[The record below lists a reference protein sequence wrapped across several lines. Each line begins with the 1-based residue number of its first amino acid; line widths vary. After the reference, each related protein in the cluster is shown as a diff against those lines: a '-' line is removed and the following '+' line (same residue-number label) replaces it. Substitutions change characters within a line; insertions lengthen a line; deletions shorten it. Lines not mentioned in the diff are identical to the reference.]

1 MEDLNIDLAQAGL
14 AISIVCLVIAFMGL
28 ISGYLVRK
36 LGAAKIFLI
45 GLCFMGLGASLTHL
59 AYSYSLL
66 MITRVFIGAGFGL
79 CIPVSGSIIMM
90 LFQERERPYLN
101 TVNSLLPYIATAI
114 TFSLAPFL
122 YYAFAEN
129 WRLTITT
136 FGLGLI
142 TIAVFWLFSGRNGIK
157 EDPAKD
163 IAQEKYLFSVIRN
176 REVILLSIAEAS
188 DMWAFQFLTAY
199 LPTYYTQE
207 AGLGLVASAKLT
219 SIFPVAGIIAGLLCG
234 IWMSKVGLRKP
245 FTWPL
250 HLSIFAGT
258 YLAINGTGFAR
269 ILGIS
274 LAGFGN
280 AGWAPA
286 LFTMPMEFRDM
297 NPAKVGTIYSIMFSL
312 GFFAAFLSPLIGG
325 YIAQNIGLHRTIFY
339 FSFSSVI
346 AALATFLMKETG
358 PAKRKISEGFCND

>member
-1 MEDLNIDLAQAGL
+1 
-14 AISIVCLVIAFMGL
+14 
-28 ISGYLVRK
+28 
-36 LGAAKIFLI
+36 
-45 GLCFMGLGASLTHL
+45 MGLGASLTYL
-59 AYSYSLL
+59 ARSYSPFI
-66 MITRVFIGAGFGL
+66 ITRVFIGIGFGL
-79 CIPVSGSIIMM
+79 CMPVSGSIIMT

-114 TFSLAPFL
+114 TFSLTPSL
-122 YYAFAEN
+122 YLVFAEN
-129 WRLTITT
+129 WRLPITT

-142 TIAVFWLFSGRNGIK
+142 IIAAFWSLSGRNVTK
-157 EDPAKD
+157 EDPAEH
-163 IAQEKYLFSVIRN
+163 IAHEKLLFTVIRN
-176 REVILLSIAEAS
+176 REVILLSIAEAC
-188 DMWAFQFLTAY
+188 DMWAFQFLTSY

-207 AGLGLVASAKLT
+207 VGLGLATSAKLT

-258 YLAINGTGFAR
+258 YLAVNGAGFAR
-269 ILGIS
+269 VLGIS

-286 LFTMPMEFRDM
+286 LFTMPMEFGEM
-297 NPAKVGTIYSIMFSL
+297 TPAKVGTIYSIMFSL

-325 YIAQNIGLHRTIFY
+325 YIAQQIGLHRTIFY
-339 FSFSSVI
+339 FSLSSVI

-358 PAKRKISEGFCND
+358 SANRKISEGFSNG